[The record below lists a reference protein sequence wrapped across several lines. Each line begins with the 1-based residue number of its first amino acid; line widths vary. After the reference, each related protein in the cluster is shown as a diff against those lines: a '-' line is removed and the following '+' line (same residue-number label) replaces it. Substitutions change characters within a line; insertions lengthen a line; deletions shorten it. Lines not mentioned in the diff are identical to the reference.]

1 MNKIIFSILSLSVF
15 LLLSSCDDGPIEKA
29 NNATTGGK
37 VVKVEGTITG
47 LDTWSDR
54 YDVAVAGFT
63 EDAANES
70 MPYATISKVVTV
82 DANGHASIVLSNIG
96 SSVKNVEICALNRL
110 RQRIVTF
117 TSTDISNASSNDTI
131 RFDIGTVDASMLA
144 GIQTGIFS
152 ATCAACHGANGTSA
166 ANLNLTEGNA
176 YASLVNHKST
186 MRPEMLRVKPGDADS
201 SLIWQ
206 VIYGDASES
215 WPMNHGD
222 MLNKDRAAGLLQM
235 LEDWIDNGATN

>member
-1 MNKIIFSILSLSVF
+1 MNKIIFNILSLSVF

-37 VVKVEGTITG
+37 VVKVEGTIKG
-47 LDTWSDR
+47 LGTWSDR

-70 MPYATISKVVTV
+70 MPYATISKVMTV

-96 SSVKNVEICALNRL
+96 TSVKNVEICALNRL

-117 TSTDISNASSNDTI
+117 TSTDISNTSSNDTI
-131 RFDIGTVDASMLA
+131 RFDFGTIDASMLA
-144 GIQTGIFS
+144 GIQTGIFNTS
-152 ATCAACHGANGTSA
+152 CTACHGANGTSA
-166 ANLNLTEGNA
+166 AGLNLTDGHS
-176 YASLVNHKST
+176 YADLVNQHST
-186 MRPEMLRVKPGDADS
+186 QLPEQYRVLPNDTANS
-201 SLIWQ
+201 VLWQ

-222 MLNKDRAAGLLQM
+222 MLNKERASGLLQM
-235 LEDWIDNGATN
+235 LADWIVNGTQN